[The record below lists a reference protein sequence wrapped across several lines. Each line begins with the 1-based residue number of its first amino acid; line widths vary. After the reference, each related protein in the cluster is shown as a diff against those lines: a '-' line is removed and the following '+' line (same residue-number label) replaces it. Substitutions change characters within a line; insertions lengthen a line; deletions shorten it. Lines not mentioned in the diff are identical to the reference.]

1 MTLRHSL
8 QYRVSKINKRKSF
21 KMKKQLLTV
30 KDVAYITG
38 ITPRTLHYYDKI
50 NLLRPSRKL
59 ENGYRVYDRKD
70 LEKLQMIL

>member
-1 MTLRHSL
+1 
-8 QYRVSKINKRKSF
+8 
-21 KMKKQLLTV
+21 MKKQLLTV